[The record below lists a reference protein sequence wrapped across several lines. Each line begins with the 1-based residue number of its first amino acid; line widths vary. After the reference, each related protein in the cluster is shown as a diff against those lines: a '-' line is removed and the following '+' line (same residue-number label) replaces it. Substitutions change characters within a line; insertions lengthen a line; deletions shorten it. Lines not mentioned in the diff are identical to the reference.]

1 MKVDEIHSYTDL
13 VRFLE
18 TYTSWDDGYA
28 HDAGGIFV
36 LIKALLKNLK
46 SNTPDA
52 DLRTI
57 NGYFEADEKEFLARL
72 SEYAQLPEDD

>member
-1 MKVDEIHSYTDL
+1 MKAEEIHSFTDL

-36 LIKALLKNLK
+36 LIKALLKNLR

-52 DLRTI
+52 ELRTI
-57 NGYFEADEKEFLARL
+57 NGYLEADDKEFLATL
-72 SEYAQLPEDD
+72 SAYAQLPEDD

>member
-1 MKVDEIHSYTDL
+1 MKVDEIHSYPDL

-36 LIKALLKNLK
+36 LIKSLLKNLK
-46 SNTPDA
+46 ANTPDA

-57 NGYFEADEKEFLARL
+57 NGYFETDEKEFLARL

>member
-1 MKVDEIHSYTDL
+1 MKSDEIHTFTDL

-18 TYTSWDDGYA
+18 IYTSWEEGYA

-36 LIKALLKNLK
+36 LFKALLKNLK
-46 SNTPDA
+46 DNAPDS

-57 NGYFEADEKEFLARL
+57 NGYLEADEKEFLARI
-72 SEYAQLPEDD
+72 SKYAHLPEDD